1 MIVLEDAKRSTSLT
15 CAQRLTSLITHQPHV
30 KSDGKAA
37 VDIFV
42 VVVAID
48 TYYVCDNLCVVVVV
62 YVFVVVVGLVVGV
75 VVVVVYVVV
84 VVV

>member
-48 TYYVCDNLCVVVVV
+48 TYYACDNMCVVVVV
-62 YVFVVVVGLVVGV
+62 YVYKNQNYYTHVVVLAKLW
-75 VVVVVYVVV
+75 
-84 VVV
+84 